1 MVHRHGGGR
10 PGDTL
15 GLHPQRGRVSLSLE
29 PQDQPVSQRLMLNAP
44 RGEAYTPT
52 AIGGDGTVYAI
63 NDGMFYAVG
72 Q

>member
-1 MVHRHGGGR
+1 
-10 PGDTL
+10 
-15 GLHPQRGRVSLSLE
+15 
-29 PQDQPVSQRLMLNAP
+29 MLNAP